1 MSETIN
7 VAEAYERGR
16 TQFMGI
22 ELQVAPG
29 ALVPRPET
37 ELLGRTAVEA
47 LRRARLPSPR
57 IVDMCCG
64 AGNLHA
70 RSRSIFPTLASGRA
84 ILTDGCVELARRNAA
99 SQGAETDPVLQ
110 GDLFEALAGLQLEQ
124 TIDMIVCN
132 PPYISESRLK
142 GDRASLLMNEPR
154 EAFAAGPYGLS
165 IHMRVTKDAPRYL
178 RPGGLLL
185 FEVGRGPGST
195 GGNPARTQRRL
206 RECQRGL
213 GRRGRRSRRHGVRE
227 GIAGFEHFLHNDRWH
242 CSVAP

>member
-22 ELQVAPG
+22 ELLVAPG

-47 LRRARLPSPR
+47 LHRAHLPGPR
-57 IVDMCCG
+57 VVDMCCG
-64 AGNLHA
+64 AGNLACAISLNLPDA
-70 RSRSIFPTLASGRA
+70 RVWASD
-84 ILTDGCVELARRNAA
+84 LTEGCVELARRNADR
-99 SQGAETDPVLQ
+99 QGAESRITVLQ
-110 GDLFEALAGLQLEQ
+110 GDLFEALAGLQLER

-142 GDRASLLMNEPR
+142 GERASLLTDEPR
-154 EAFAAGPYGLS
+154 EAFAAGPYGLN

-185 FEVGRGPGST
+185 FEVGRGQDRQVATLLERNNAYENVRVVLDDAGAGRVVQACAT
-195 GGNPARTQRRL
+195 G
-206 RECQRGL
+206 
-213 GRRGRRSRRHGVRE
+213 
-227 GIAGFEHFLHNDRWH
+227 
-242 CSVAP
+242 